1 MNHEKQRGFSWFS
14 WSTTRRFMD
23 PPLLNHEN
31 HENQRGFSWF
41 IPTKRNN
48 VDFPGSRGQP
58 REDSWTPP
66 CWTTRTM
73 KINVVSLGSFQPREI
88 TWIFLVLMVNH
99 EKIHGPPPV
108 EPREPWKSTW
118 FLLVHSNREKQ
129 RGFSWFSW
137 FTRGGGVH
145 DSSRGWPREPWKST
159 WFSWFLCLTKRTTKN
174 HVDFRGWM
182 LIAGTTCTYMF
193 INKTTVYWNS

>member
-48 VDFPGSRGQP
+48 VDFPGFRGQP
-58 REDSWTPP
+58 REDTWTPP

-73 KINVVSLGSFQPREI
+73 KINVVSLGSFQPRET
-88 TWIFLVLMVNH
+88 TWIFLVLVVHQRRGGPRFFSWLTTRTMKIHVVLLVSLFNQENH
-99 EKIHGPPPV
+99 EKP
-108 EPREPWKSTW
+108 
-118 FLLVHSNREKQ
+118 
-129 RGFSWFSW
+129 RGFSW
-137 FTRGGGVH
+137 
-145 DSSRGWPREPWKST
+145 
-159 WFSWFLCLTKRTTKN
+159 LN
-174 HVDFRGWM
+174 VDCGNY
-182 LIAGTTCTYMF
+182 LSI
-193 INKTTVYWNS
+193 IHK